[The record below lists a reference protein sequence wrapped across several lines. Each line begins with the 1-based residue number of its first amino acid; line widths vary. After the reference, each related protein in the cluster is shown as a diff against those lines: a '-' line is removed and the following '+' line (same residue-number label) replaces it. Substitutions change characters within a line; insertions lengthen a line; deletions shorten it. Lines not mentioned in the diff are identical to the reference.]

1 MSTRIRIGIACPIP
15 GERAA
20 FIEWLD
26 AAGYE
31 PMPML
36 DLRSMVTNMET
47 RPLEALLVDNQV
59 ASAAD
64 IASVIRLLG
73 PNRPVIL
80 LGEKGTAPPY
90 VNRDASWL
98 DRPVGQDEL
107 LMSVALALAEGRP
120 SRRSPRKLV
129 APLSSSIDGVLSQ
142 VLDVSAEGVRLELAG
157 SPSAALP
164 PTFTMRVPAFGVV
177 TTVKRVWVTQP
188 GRRAVWCGG
197 TVVRASPKAAI
208 AWRTLV
214 ETAPTTAHAII
225 AEARPF
231 N

>member
-1 MSTRIRIGIACPIP
+1 MSSRIRIGIACPIP

-31 PMPML
+31 PAPML
-36 DLRSMVTNMET
+36 DLRSIVSTMET
-47 RPLEALLVDNQV
+47 RPIEALLVDNNL
-59 ASAAD
+59 APAAEMP
-64 IASVIRLLG
+64 ALIRTLG

-80 LGEKGTAPPY
+80 VGEKGAAPAY

-98 DRPVGQDEL
+98 DRPVTHEDF

-120 SRRSPRKLV
+120 ARRSPRKPV
-129 APLSSSIDGVLSQ
+129 SPMLSSVDGVASK
-142 VLDVSAEGVRLELAG
+142 VLDVSMEGVRLELAG
-157 SPSAALP
+157 SQTAALP
-164 PTFTMRVPAFGVV
+164 PMFTMRVPTFNVV

-197 TVVRASPKAAI
+197 TVVKSSAKSAL
-208 AWRTLV
+208 AWLNLV
-214 ETAPTTAHAII
+214 DNAPTTAHQIFT
-225 AEARPF
+225 EERKF
-231 N
+231 V